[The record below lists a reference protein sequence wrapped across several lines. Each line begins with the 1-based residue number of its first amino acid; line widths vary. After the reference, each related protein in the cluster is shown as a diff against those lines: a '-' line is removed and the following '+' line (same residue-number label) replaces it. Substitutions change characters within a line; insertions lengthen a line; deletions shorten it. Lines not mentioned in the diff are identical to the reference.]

1 MAATW
6 EAIRE
11 EMAGL
16 LGTIPNVQ
24 ASAKILANPT
34 PPTLWVLPGEIAY
47 DMAMNRGQDN
57 QGILVQAIV
66 GTSTDQGAQVTLDRF
81 LAPDGIY
88 SAKAVLESERP
99 GPVTLGGLVEDLA
112 VVSCTGYRQYP
123 RPDGTA
129 YLGAE
134 WTVQVWN

>member
-6 EAIRE
+6 EHIRE

-34 PPTLWVLPGEIAY
+34 PPTLWVLPGEITY
-47 DMAMNRGQDN
+47 DMTMNRGQDD

-66 GTSTDQGAQVTLDRF
+66 GTSTDQGAQLTLDRF

-88 SAKAVLESERP
+88 SVKAVLESERP

>member
-6 EAIRE
+6 QEIRE
-11 EMAGL
+11 EMAERL
-16 LGTIPNVQ
+16 KTIPNVQ
-24 ASAKILANPT
+24 ASATILTNPT
-34 PPTLWVLPGEIAY
+34 PPTVWVVPGEIVY
-47 DMAMNRGQDN
+47 DQAMVRGHDN
-57 QGILVQAIV
+57 QQLLVLAIV
-66 GTSTDQGAQVTLDRF
+66 GVATDQGAQLTLDRF

-88 SAKAVLESERP
+88 SVKAVLESERP

-123 RPDGTA
+123 RPDGSA